1 MIDWVH
7 LYETQNLVLLKKD
20 ERKEKEK
27 GSRRE

>member
-7 LYETQNLVLLKKD
+7 LYETQNLVLLKND